1 MITAMATPNPDLL
14 VEATCPGY
22 TPNGVMVKGL
32 GAMNLCRAT
41 VFV

>member
-14 VEATCPGY
+14 VEAISPGC
-22 TPNGVMVKGL
+22 TPSGVMVKGL

-41 VFV
+41 IFA